1 MNDANATGH
10 TALDRLA
17 ALAGILPEYF
27 DVTGVRHLTTAAT
40 KRALLAAMGV
50 EATTDAQA
58 SAALADY
65 QRRAWTRRLAPVA
78 VFTEDEPA
86 LAIAVTL
93 PAELAARQIGWMLTR
108 ENGEVVRG
116 TLVPERSPTMAEHR
130 LGEVHFVRYRF
141 DLSAAGVAVQ
151 AGYHRFELD
160 RETEAERAVMT
171 LIVAPTRCYRPPALA
186 GDGRVWGFAVQLPSL
201 RSRRNWGS
209 GDFRDL
215 TTLIDFAADAGADVI
230 GLNPLHALKA
240 IEPERASPY
249 SPSSRLFGNP
259 LYLDIEAIAE
269 FAGCEAARRAVAAP
283 RFQARLRALRESKLV
298 DFVGLAAAKREI
310 LELLYRCFRDRH
322 RGTGDARDAAFEAF
336 LAAGG
341 EALRGHTLF
350 DALSEKLRA
359 EGLPGA
365 ADWRQWPERF
375 RDAHGAGA
383 AHFAAEHV
391 ERVEFH
397 AYLQWQFEAQLDA
410 AASRAAG
417 RGLSVGLLE
426 DLAVGI
432 DAGGSERWSDPG
444 LYASAAAVGAPP
456 DIYQPAGQNWGL
468 PPLIPDRLRDAAYAP
483 FIATLRRNMRAAGAL
498 RIDHVMGLLRLYW
511 VPDGAGA
518 EAGAYVLYPFD
529 DLLGVLALE
538 SQRNQCLVVGEDL
551 GTVPSDVVA
560 GMRRSGVLSLR
571 PMYFESG
578 PGGESVPPDRYLHEA
593 VVSVG
598 THDLPTLRGY
608 WQGSDLDVRHAI
620 GQFAEPGALDAQRG
634 MREADRT
641 RLVRALEHEGLLAG
655 IENPHTWSPALALSV
670 HRFAARTPSK
680 VLLVAME
687 DVFGQVEQINLPGT
701 IDEHPNWRRKLE
713 RELEE
718 WPRDPDVRA
727 LIEALERERPSPRPK
742 MDASV
747 PRRQPHGEAPRA
759 TYRLQLNREFTFA
772 DATALVPYLAALGV
786 SHVYLSPYFKARPG
800 SLHGYDIVDHNVLNP
815 EIGDRAALDRL
826 CAVLRE
832 HGMAQLVDIVPN
844 HVGVLGAENPW
855 WQDVLEN
862 GRAALHAD
870 FFDIDWDR
878 TPDELHGK
886 LLIPVLG
893 EPYGTVLERGGLQL
907 AFEPARGEFALRY
920 GEHRFPLDPRSY
932 SRVLDSA
939 VECVRAR
946 VAHTDPGL
954 ADAFES
960 LGVAFRVL
968 PKTTETAPVRRAER
982 QRDQALHKSS
992 LAELCAR
999 SPEVVRCVEEEVGR
1013 LNGQPRDP
1021 ASFDALHALIDEQVF
1036 RLASWRM
1043 AADDINYRRFADVN
1057 DLAALRMEDP
1067 AVFEASHR
1075 LLLELIERE
1084 QVGALRVDHPDGLCN
1099 PEEYFARLQRH
1110 AGQALRLPYRDETDR
1125 PASAARG
1132 LPLYLVIEKITEAS
1146 ELLPRTWPIAGTT
1159 GYGFAN
1165 LVKGLFIDARAEA
1178 KLTRGYFAFLGERPD
1193 FEDMLYRSKRLV
1205 MLIEMA
1211 SELNALASALS
1222 RIAQADRATRD
1233 FTYSSLRAA
1242 LAEVIACF
1250 PVYRTYVTAAGISEE
1265 DRRFID
1271 QAIRAAR
1278 RRALAAEASVFVF
1291 LRNVLTTDLAR
1302 ARPEAQR
1309 AGIVRFAMRFQQY
1322 TGPIMAKGMED
1333 TAFYRY
1339 NRLLSQNEVGGDLR
1353 HFGVSVAAFHEANAR
1368 RAREWPHAML
1378 ATSTHDTK
1386 RSEDVRT
1393 RLDVLSEVPGEWR
1406 LFASRW
1412 HRLSRA
1418 HKLKVDEAEAPTRN
1432 DEYLIYQT
1440 LLGTWPDRYDDPAVA
1455 SEFAKRIERYLIKVV
1470 REAKVVS
1477 SWVNPNEAY
1486 ERAVID
1492 FLRALLTSPGNEPFL
1507 ADFIPFQRKVAWFG
1521 ILNSLAQ
1528 TLLKL
1533 TAPGVPDI
1541 YQGCEWW
1548 NLSLVDPD
1556 NRRPVDFAARQ
1567 EALAAMQ
1574 AAAVRGANAVPQLAA
1589 DLASHPDDGRLKQ
1602 FVIWRTLGLRRA
1614 RDALFRDGEYLPLQ
1628 VTGER
1633 AEHVCAFARVSGDD
1647 CAVAIAPRL
1656 TCTLLERRPGIL
1668 PIGPAVWGDTAID
1681 VSPLRSPQTW
1691 DDALTGAPVD
1701 ANGARLPLAV
1711 ILDRLPVA
1719 LLAARTTI

>member
-1 MNDANATGH
+1 MNDANAGGH

-27 DVTGVRHLTTAAT
+27 DVTGVRHVTTATT
-40 KRALLAAMGV
+40 KRELLAAMGI

-58 SAALADY
+58 SGALADFEK
-65 QRRAWTRRLAPVA
+65 RAWTRRLAPVA
-78 VFTEDEPA
+78 VFTEDETA
-86 LAIAVTL
+86 LAVAVTL
-93 PAELAARQIGWMLTR
+93 PVALARRELGWRLTR

-116 TLVPERSPTMAEHR
+116 TMVPERSPAMAEHR
-130 LGEVHFVRYRF
+130 LGEAQFTRYRF

-160 RETEAERAVMT
+160 GEIEAERAGMT
-171 LIVAPTRCYRPPALA
+171 LIVAPTRCYRPAALA
-186 GDGRVWGFAVQLPSL
+186 GDGRVWGLAVQLPSL

-209 GDFRDL
+209 GDFHDL
-215 TTLIDFAADAGADVI
+215 TTLIDFAADAGANVI

-259 LYLDIEAIAE
+259 LYLDIEAIPE
-269 FAGCEAARRAVAAP
+269 FASCEAARRAVAEP
-283 RFQARLRALRESKLV
+283 RFQSGLRALRESELV

-310 LELLYRCFRDRH
+310 LELVYRCFRDRH
-322 RGTGDARDAAFEAF
+322 RGTGDARDAAFDAF

-341 EALRGHTLF
+341 EALRGHALF
-350 DALSEKLRA
+350 DALAEKLHAQR
-359 EGLPGA
+359 LPGA

-375 RDAHGAGA
+375 RDAHGAA
-383 AHFAAEHV
+383 AAQFATEHV

-397 AYLQWQFEAQLDA
+397 AYRQWQFETQLDA
-410 AASRAAG
+410 AASRATA
-417 RGLSVGLLE
+417 RGLGIGLLE

-432 DAGGSERWSDPG
+432 DAGGSERWSDPS

-468 PPLIPDRLRDAAYAP
+468 PPLIPDRLREAAYAP
-483 FIATLRRNMRAAGAL
+483 FIATLRRNMMAAGAL

-518 EAGAYVLYPFD
+518 EAGAYVAYPFD

-551 GTVPSDVVA
+551 GTVPNEVVA
-560 GMRRSGVLSLR
+560 GMRRSGILSLR

-578 PGGESVPPDRYLHEA
+578 PGGESVPPDHYLHEA

-598 THDLPTLRGY
+598 THDLPTLRGF
-608 WQGSDLDVRHAI
+608 WQGSDLDVRYAI
-620 GQFAEPGALDAQRG
+620 GQFREPGALEAQRG
-634 MREADRT
+634 MRQVDRT
-641 RLVRALEHEGLLAG
+641 RLVRALEREGLLEG
-655 IENPHTWSPALALSV
+655 IKNPHAWSPPLALSI

-680 VLLVAME
+680 VMMIAME

-713 RELEE
+713 RELED
-718 WPRDPDVRA
+718 WPRDPDIHA
-727 LIEALERERPSPRPK
+727 LMDMLERERPSPHPKAGAPRP
-742 MDASV
+742 
-747 PRRQPHGEAPRA
+747 QGEAPRA
-759 TYRLQLNREFTFA
+759 TYRLQLNRQFTFA

-800 SLHGYDIVDHNVLNP
+800 SLHGYDIVDHNALNP
-815 EIGDRAALDRL
+815 EIGDRADLDRL

-893 EPYGTVLERGGLQL
+893 GPYGTVLERGELQL

-920 GEHRFPLDPRSY
+920 YEHRFPLDPRSY
-932 SRVLDSA
+932 SRVLESA
-939 VECVRAR
+939 AECVRAR
-946 VAHTDPGL
+946 VGHTEPGL

-982 QRDQALHKSS
+982 ERDQALHKRA

-999 SPEVVRCVEEEVGR
+999 SPELLRCVEEELGQ
-1013 LNGQPRDP
+1013 LNGRRGDP
-1021 ASFDALHALIDEQVF
+1021 ASFDALDALIAEQVF

-1057 DLAALRMEDP
+1057 DLAAVRMEEP
-1067 AVFEASHR
+1067 AVFEASHG
-1075 LLLELIERE
+1075 LLLELIERGL
-1084 QVGALRVDHPDGLCN
+1084 VGGLRVDHPDGLCN

-1110 AGQALRLPYRDETDR
+1110 AAQALRIAYPEAGE

-1159 GYGFAN
+1159 GYGYAN

-1178 KLTRGYFAFLGERPD
+1178 KLTRGYFAFLGERLD

-1222 RIAQADRATRD
+1222 RIAQADRATCD

-1242 LAEVIACF
+1242 LADVIACF

-1278 RRALAAEASVFVF
+1278 RHAVAAEGSVFAF
-1291 LRNVLTTDLAR
+1291 LRSVLTTDLVR
-1302 ARPEAQR
+1302 ARPEAER
-1309 AGIVRFAMRFQQY
+1309 AGIVRLAMRFQQY

-1353 HFGVSVAAFHEANAR
+1353 RFGVSVAAFHEANAR

-1378 ATSTHDTK
+1378 ATSTHDSK
-1386 RSEDVRT
+1386 RSEDVRA

-1406 LFASRW
+1406 LYASRW

-1418 HKLKVDEAEAPTRN
+1418 HKLKVDEREAPTRN
-1432 DEYLIYQT
+1432 DEYLLYQT

-1455 SEFAKRIERYLIKVV
+1455 SEFAKRIEGYLMKVV
-1470 REAKVVS
+1470 REAKVES
-1477 SWVNPNEAY
+1477 SWINPNEAY
-1486 ERAVID
+1486 EKAVIG
-1492 FLRALLTSPGNEPFL
+1492 FVRALLTSPGNERFL
-1507 ADFIPFQRKVAWFG
+1507 SDFIPFQRKVAWFG
-1521 ILNSLAQ
+1521 MLNSLAQ

-1556 NRRPVDFAARQ
+1556 NRRPVDFAARR
-1567 EALAAMQ
+1567 ESLEAMQ
-1574 AAAVRGANAVPQLAA
+1574 ASAADGANAISQLAV
-1589 DLASHPDDGRLKQ
+1589 DLASHLDDGRLKQ
-1602 FVIWRTLGLRRA
+1602 LVIWRALGLRRA
-1614 RDALFRDGEYLPLQ
+1614 REALFRDGDYVPLQ
-1628 VTGER
+1628 VTGGR

-1656 TCTLLERRPGIL
+1656 TCTLLERQPAIL
-1668 PIGPAVWGDTAID
+1668 PIGAVWGDTAID
-1681 VSPLRSPQTW
+1681 LSPLRSLHTW
-1691 DDALTGAPVD
+1691 DDVLTGAAVESSD
-1701 ANGARLPLAV
+1701 ARLPLAA
-1711 ILDRLPVA
+1711 ILGRLPVA
-1719 LLAARTTI
+1719 LLASRK